1 MAKSQETTTQSVDNQ
16 RQQVLGTSSDE
27 ELTHMIKFQQAFN
40 AASRYIT
47 VIDEMLEH
55 VVTRLG

>member
-1 MAKSQETTTQSVDNQ
+1 
-16 RQQVLGTSSDE
+16 DE
-27 ELTHMIKFQQAFN
+27 ELAYLIQYQNAYN

-55 VVTRLG
+55 IVTQLG

>member
-1 MAKSQETTTQSVDNQ
+1 
-16 RQQVLGTSSDE
+16 
-27 ELTHMIKFQQAFN
+27 MIKFQQAFN

-55 VVTRLG
+55 VVTRLGS